1 MTMAEFFTALGVG
14 LAFAAIV
21 GLPIWYAYT
30 HPPKD

>member
-1 MTMAEFFTALGVG
+1 MTWPEFLTALAVG
-14 LAFAAIV
+14 LAFAGII